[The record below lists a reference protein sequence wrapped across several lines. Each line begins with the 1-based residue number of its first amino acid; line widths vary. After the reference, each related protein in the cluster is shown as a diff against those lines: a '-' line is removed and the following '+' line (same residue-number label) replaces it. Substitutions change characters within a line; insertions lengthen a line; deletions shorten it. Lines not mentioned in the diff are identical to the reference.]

1 MPTTNPRIAVTLSPE
16 HYRVLRRLA
25 DLQGRS
31 MSRIVGELISE
42 MAPSLDRVADVVE
55 LAAKAQASVR
65 DEIRA
70 AVGDAEA
77 SIVPHALAVADR
89 FEAFRDELQALGAKL
104 APKAQKQARPTGR
117 GAAAGRTGG
126 VGVSPRPVTT
136 GATKAQRR
144 AKPASKRAGRATG

>member
-1 MPTTNPRIAVTLSPE
+1 MPTTNPRIAVTLSPAN
-16 HYRVLRRLA
+16 YRILRRLA

-31 MSRIVGELISE
+31 MSRIVGELVAE

-70 AVGDAEA
+70 AVADAES

-89 FEAFRDELQALGAKL
+89 FDAFRDELHALGAKL
-104 APKAQKQARPTGR
+104 APKAKQVGREHGRIAADAPRPAQGL
-117 GAAAGRTGG
+117 G
-126 VGVSPRPVTT
+126 PRPVTT

-144 AKPASKRAGRATG
+144 AKTASKRSGRVA